1 MSYTFFYWMHVVAY
15 ILCLAAFAG
24 SLLLGYKVSREADAV
39 QKRKFMRAEQLSTF
53 IGGHLGVVG
62 ILISGW
68 AMSSM
73 SAGPQWGWFSVQLY
87 PWLAL
92 KQLLFIVILV
102 LVGFSV
108 KRCLAFKKRLDQ
120 EEGNAMGTQTSEKW
134 WKAYRMSQ
142 AVYILI
148 IINTILGWTRP
159 LLSF

>member
-1 MSYTFFYWMHVVAY
+1 MHIVAY
-15 ILCLAAFAG
+15 ILCLAAFAC
-24 SLLLGYKVSREADAV
+24 SLFLGYKVSREADAV
-39 QKRKFMRAEQLSTF
+39 QKRKFMRAEQLSTS
-53 IGGHLGVVG
+53 IGGYLGVVG
-62 ILISGW
+62 ILVSGW

-102 LVGFSV
+102 LVGFSI
-108 KRCLAFKKRLDQ
+108 KRCWAFKKRLGQ
-120 EEGNAMGTQTSEKW
+120 EQGNAMGTQTSVKW

-148 IINTILGWTRP
+148 VISTILGWTRP